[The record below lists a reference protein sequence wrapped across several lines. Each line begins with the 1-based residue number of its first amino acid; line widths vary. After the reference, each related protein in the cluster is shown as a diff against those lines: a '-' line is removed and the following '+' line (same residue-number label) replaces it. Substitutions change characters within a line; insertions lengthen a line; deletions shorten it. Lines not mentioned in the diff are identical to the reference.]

1 MKDTTAEIEKK
12 YREMLM
18 AKSGEERFLMGISM
32 FVTAKKI
39 VEASL
44 PVGLTPKEKRRA
56 MLKRVY
62 PELILN
68 FKL

>member
-1 MKDTTAEIEKK
+1 MKDTSKEIEEK
-12 YREMLM
+12 YRQMLM

-32 FVTAKKI
+32 FASAKKI

-44 PVGLTPKEKRRA
+44 PAGLTAEEKRLA

-68 FKL
+68 FKC